1 MFSEFPS
8 RRDTFRL
15 AACAVAAGSI
25 GGSLVQAAMA
35 SAQPVGAKLE
45 ELEKRVG
52 GRLGVCAIDT
62 RFGGVI
68 GHRMDERFAMCST
81 FKLSLAAAIF
91 EQADKGKLSLDKPI
105 TYGKEDIVPNSPV
118 TEDNLPKGSMAIKA
132 LAEATQKTSDNA
144 AANLLLKQIG
154 GPAGLTQFY
163 RRHGDDVSRLDRY
176 EPAMNEFKPGDERD
190 TTSPYAYATLVE
202 KILTGSILSTASRE
216 LLTQW
221 MIDTKTGLKRIRAGV
236 PKGWR
241 VGDKTGTGTP
251 GKYNDVAICWPPR
264 QPPLIVA
271 IYYQSPS
278 PSLDMRDEDQKVLA
292 DAARLI
298 AEWVS

>member
-15 AACAVAAGSI
+15 AARAVAAGSI
-25 GGSLVQAAMA
+25 GGSLVQTAMA
-35 SAQPVGAKLE
+35 SAQPVGAKLA

-81 FKLSLAAAIF
+81 FKLSLAAAML

-105 TYGKEDIVPNSPV
+105 TYGKDDIVPNSPV
-118 TEDNLPKGSMAIKA
+118 TEDNLSKGSMTIKA
-132 LAEATQKTSDNA
+132 LSEATQKTSDNA

-163 RRHGDDVSRLDRY
+163 RRHGDNVSRLDRY
-176 EPAMNEFKPGDERD
+176 EPAMNEFKPGDQRD
-190 TTSPYAYATLVE
+190 TTSPYAYAMLVE
-202 KILTGSILSTASRE
+202 NILTGSILSTASRE
-216 LLTQW
+216 LLIQW

-236 PKGWR
+236 PKEWR
-241 VGDKTGTGTP
+241 VGDKTGTGMP

-271 IYYQSPS
+271 IYYQSAS
-278 PSLDMRDEDQKVLA
+278 PSMDMRDEDQKVLA

-298 AEWVS
+298 VEWVS